1 MDEWEPWDKDEE
13 LTIFGARVARVR
25 DIVGVGI
32 GLGQAA
38 DEAFNRFDPFNPMA
52 LRNIVNTASR
62 APAMLD
68 QAEKVGKAILS
79 IFDAGDDNISIVPC
93 TMCAFDRK
101 RVQYD
106 SQMRFENMRRAFN
119 VLNTNLN
126 PLYPVF
132 VNAYEGAEAY
142 NRRDPIEAGR
152 LWGSGAL
159 MGAYGAA
166 RGVASGLV
174 GRTTL
179 SGFSEIPNLEST
191 VELENTI
198 EKGPAVPPKIR
209 MGDVKSIDD
218 KNALR
223 ALSEMDARE
232 KYSRALGKS
241 VRVYGTDNSNT
252 GLAMYDPRT
261 GKVTFQVFGP
271 APPGQ
276 ARLVIWEGN
285 IGSVPI
291 PQGVR
296 GVNVGNALEELVRD
310 LVRQATGQN
319 FPSKPWWA
327 HGPDLW
333 DPSQ

>member
-1 MDEWEPWDKDEE
+1 
-13 LTIFGARVARVR
+13 
-25 DIVGVGI
+25 
-32 GLGQAA
+32 
-38 DEAFNRFDPFNPMA
+38 
-52 LRNIVNTASR
+52 
-62 APAMLD
+62 MLD
-68 QAEKVGKAILS
+68 HAEKVGKAILS

-142 NRRDPIEAGR
+142 NRRAPIEAGR

-218 KNALR
+218 KT
-223 ALSEMDARE
+223 LSGHLAKWTLAKNIAGR
-232 KYSRALGKS
+232 LGNP
-241 VRVYGTDNSNT
+241 YAYMAQTIAT
-252 GLAMYDPRT
+252 
-261 GKVTFQVFGP
+261 
-271 APPGQ
+271 
-276 ARLVIWEGN
+276 
-285 IGSVPI
+285 
-291 PQGVR
+291 
-296 GVNVGNALEELVRD
+296 RD
-310 LVRQATGQN
+310 LQCMIRVPVR
-319 FPSKPWWA
+319 
-327 HGPDLW
+327 
-333 DPSQ
+333 